1 MPGAQ
6 GKHGEYARALR
17 QPGLPAAVSAAAGHF
32 ARGRARTLQRVLRCV
47 CRVRAAA
54 ILDLAVG
61 RDGCAAIAGACLLGG
76 LCWPAAATCHTIR
89 CGSAPGRPGDQA
101 AGAFVFAVRT
111 RGVYESMETTLR
123 VAVLKAIEDDKF
135 SGILSD
141 QEQIKKRW
149 PI

>member
-1 MPGAQ
+1 M
-6 GKHGEYARALR
+6 
-17 QPGLPAAVSAAAGHF
+17 
-32 ARGRARTLQRVLRCV
+32 
-47 CRVRAAA
+47 
-54 ILDLAVG
+54 
-61 RDGCAAIAGACLLGG
+61 
-76 LCWPAAATCHTIR
+76 
-89 CGSAPGRPGDQA
+89 
-101 AGAFVFAVRT
+101 RT